1 MSAGRV
7 VDEMYASMSFEP
19 GERPDWAAQ
28 QRIFDEDARLVR
40 VNDDGVFVFDPRT
53 FRENLEAMIESG
65 ALPSF
70 YEREVRRQIDE
81 FGDIAHVLSVY
92 EMRTS
97 RHGELVARAVKSIQL
112 FKRDDRWTI
121 SAMLWRRE
129 GRGAML
135 SDDALTGR

>member
-1 MSAGRV
+1 MTVGRV

-19 GERPDWAAQ
+19 GERPDWAVQ
-28 QRIFDEDARLVR
+28 ERIFDRNARLVR

-70 YEREVRRQIDE
+70 YEQEVQRQIDE
-81 FGDIAHVLSVY
+81 FGDIAHVLSMY

-97 RHGELVARAVKSIQL
+97 RGGELVARAVKSIQL
-112 FKRDDRWTI
+112 FKRDDRWLI
-121 SAMLWRRE
+121 SAMLWRRQ
-129 GRGAML
+129 GR
-135 SDDALTGR
+135 